1 MPEDEY
7 PTDLA
12 RFISRLPGFEMV
24 PHLVRLIARGR
35 PVPLTDVAASAG
47 MPISSVEAA
56 LRDQPGTDWD
66 ENGDVVGF
74 GLTQRPTAHR
84 FIISGRTLYTFC
96 ASDALFFPAVL
107 GEPAAVESSCPAT
120 GQPIRIE
127 LTPQAVLSV
136 NPNDAVVSQLHDPQF
151 LGDVRANVCDQGHFF
166 ASGDAA
172 SGWMN
177 QHPGGRVLAISE
189 ALAQTRSGCEELGWL
204 APERSTR

>member
-1 MPEDEY
+1 MPEDEG

-12 RFISRLPGFEMV
+12 RFISQLPGFEIV
-24 PHLVRLIARGR
+24 PHLVRLIAQGQ
-35 PVPLTDVAASAG
+35 PVPLTDLAASAG
-47 MPISSVEAA
+47 MPVADVETA
-56 LRDQPGTDWD
+56 LRSQPGTDWD

-74 GLTQRPTAHR
+74 GLTQRTTAHR
-84 FIISGRTLYTFC
+84 FIASGRTLYTFC
-96 ASDALFFPAVL
+96 ASDALLFPAVL
-107 GEPAAVESSCPAT
+107 GEPAAVTSSCPAT

-136 NPNDAVVSQLHDPQF
+136 DPNDAVISQLHDPQF

-166 ASGDAA
+166 ASADAA

-189 ALAQTRSGCEELGWL
+189 AFEQSRLGCEELGWL
-204 APERSTR
+204 VPEGSNQ